1 MSKRLVSTDKLTWNK
16 ETQTFS
22 TEASD
27 LGLLEIPNT
36 VKVFNPKTQDSRV
49 FTFWKKDMDKTNE
62 DTYGFWY
69 KSKNLKLLI
78 IND

>member
-1 MSKRLVSTDKLTWNK
+1 MSKRLVSTDKLSWNK
-16 ETQTFS
+16 ETQTFV

-27 LGLLEIPNT
+27 LRLLDIPN
-36 VKVFNPKTQDSRV
+36 VFKVFNPKTQGSRV
-49 FTFWKKDMDKTNE
+49 FTFWKKDMYGADN
-62 DTYGFWY
+62 DIYGFWY